1 TVPDP
6 MQTPTSSLLD
16 GTVEGLRFNDRPA
29 FAVQYHPE
37 SSPGPPDCKY
47 LYNEFAEMIAESKKG
62 N

>member
-1 TVPDP
+1 